1 MASCYRV
8 KYCEM
13 TKINSLI
20 FFYEKAF
27 IRKLYEGHIMSG
39 RQKRGGS
46 TYQVNMRKLSYFTV
60 GGQLIRKGKQVNNLN
75 QTITFF
81 CKVGVNGII
90 FMCPIQF
97 SAGVSG

>member
-1 MASCYRV
+1 MASFSRV
-8 KYCEM
+8 KYGNM
-13 TKINSLI
+13 TQINSLF
-20 FFYEKAF
+20 FFYDKAL

-39 RQKRGGS
+39 RQERGGS

-60 GGQLIRKGKQVNNLN
+60 GGHLLRKSKQVNNLN

-81 CKVGVNGII
+81 CKVGINGII

-97 SAGVSG
+97 SAGISG